1 MSSTGGANI
10 VTDGLVLSI
19 DPGSHRS
26 YESGSSTVLNLADT
40 SESGSFNNLAN
51 TTYSS
56 NFGGHWYFDS
66 LTGGNNNDGNFIAFE
81 EDDDTQGD
89 ATNAIAYECWVNRQ
103 GLSTHISPR
112 LMSTDLS
119 DYCGIY
125 ITDGNGA
132 GKLRWR
138 INIGGATKSVTILN
152 YDSGFP
158 VGEWFHV
165 VGTADYNGSS
175 SYNSY
180 LYING
185 ELNNSTIGGSAS
197 GNWGDG
203 TVRPFGIFTNVEST
217 VQNNVGYNGF
227 CGPVRVYNKL
237 LSADEVLQNYNSHK
251 TRFGL

>member
-1 MSSTGGANI
+1 MAFFRGPNI

-40 SESGSFNNLAN
+40 SESGSFNNLEH
-51 TTYSS
+51 TTFSHD
-56 NFGGHWYFDS
+56 FGGHWYFDS
-66 LTGGNNNDGNFIAFE
+66 LTGGTGNDGGFIAFG

-89 ATNAIAYECWVNRQ
+89 ATNAITYECWINRQ
-103 GLSTHISPR
+103 GLSTHTQPR
-112 LMSTDLS
+112 IMSTDLS
-119 DYCGIY
+119 DYCGFY
-125 ITDGNGA
+125 INDSNGA

-138 INIGGATKSVTILN
+138 INIGGAAKSITIQN

-158 VGEWFHV
+158 IGEWFHV
-165 VGTADYNGSS
+165 LGTADYNGSDT
-175 SYNSY
+175 YNMY

-185 ELNNSTIGGSAS
+185 ELNTSTVGGSAT

-237 LSADEVLQNYNSHK
+237 LSADEASQNYNAQKS
-251 TRFGL
+251 RFGL

>member
-1 MSSTGGANI
+1 MMYTGPHI
-10 VTDGLVLSI
+10 ITDGLVLSI
-19 DPGSHRS
+19 DPGSPRS
-26 YESGSSTVLNLADT
+26 YVSGSSTVLNLADPN
-40 SESGSFNNLAN
+40 ESGSFNNLQN
-51 TTYSS
+51 TTFSS

-66 LTGGNNNDGNFIAFE
+66 LSDVGNKDGNFIAFE

-103 GLSTHISPR
+103 GLSTHSLPR
-112 LMSTDLS
+112 IMSTDAS
-119 DYCGIY
+119 DYCTLY
-125 ITDGNGA
+125 IIGDNGA

-138 INIGGATKSVTILN
+138 INIGGGSKSVTIQN

-158 VGEWFHV
+158 IDEWFHV
-165 VGTADYNGSS
+165 IGTADYNGSS

-185 ELNNSTIGGSAS
+185 ELNNSTIGGAAS

-217 VQNNVGYNGF
+217 VQNDAGYNGF

-237 LSADEVLQNYNSHK
+237 LSAAEVLQNYNAQKS
-251 TRFGL
+251 RFGH

>member
-1 MSSTGGANI
+1 MYTGPHI
-10 VTDGLVLSI
+10 ITDGLVLSI
-19 DPGSHRS
+19 DPGSLRS
-26 YESGSSTVLNLADT
+26 YVSGSSTVSNLVD
-40 SESGSFNNLAN
+40 SNESGSFNNLQN
-51 TTYSS
+51 TTFSY
-56 NFGGHWYFDS
+56 NFGGYWYFDS
-66 LTGGNNNDGNFIAFE
+66 LTDAGGKNGNFIAFE

-89 ATNAIAYECWVNRQ
+89 ATNALTYEIWVNRQ
-103 GLSTHISPR
+103 GLSTYSLPR

-119 DYCGIY
+119 DYCGLY

-138 INIGGATKSVTILN
+138 INIGGSAKSVTIQN

-158 VGEWFHV
+158 IDEWFHV

-185 ELNNSTIGGSAS
+185 ELNNSIVGGSAS
-197 GNWGDG
+197 GTWGDG
-203 TVRPFGIFTNVEST
+203 TVRPFGVFTNVEST
-217 VQNNVGYNGF
+217 VQNSAGYNGF

-237 LSADEVLQNYNSHK
+237 LSADEVLQNYNAQKS
-251 TRFGL
+251 RFGL

>member
-1 MSSTGGANI
+1 MYTGPNI
-10 VTDGLVLSI
+10 IEDGLVLSI
-19 DPGSHRS
+19 DPGSQRS
-26 YESGSSTVLNLADT
+26 YVSGSSTVLNLADP

-51 TTYSS
+51 TTFS
-56 NFGGHWYFDS
+56 NKLGGYWYFDS
-66 LTGGNNNDGNFIAFE
+66 LSDVGNNDGNFIAFE

-119 DYCGIY
+119 DYCGLY
-125 ITDGNGA
+125 IIDGNGA

-138 INIGGATKSVTILN
+138 INIGGGSKSVTAVG

-165 VGTADYNGSS
+165 VGTAEYNGSDT
-175 SYNSY
+175 YNSY

-185 ELNNSTIGGSAS
+185 VENNKSGAQSAT
-197 GNWGDG
+197 GTWGDG

-237 LSADEVLQNYNSHK
+237 LSAAEVLQNYNAQKS
-251 TRFGL
+251 RFGL